1 MGNTVDRERQETCE
15 QFGFIGELEGIA
27 EDADPRTAARLRALV
42 RKRVACLAPVRVSV
56 TAQLLEVTT
65 PTVRAWLD
73 RGVLTEA
80 EGDSSSRRVDPRS
93 LHAVMGLVRELR
105 AAGAKPG
112 NLVDQ
117 LWDRLAD
124 QALLDR
130 SDLRESL
137 ARVRGGD
144 VVEL

>member
-1 MGNTVDRERQETCE
+1 MGNAVERECQETSE
-15 QFGFIGELEGIA
+15 QFGLIGELEGIA
-27 EDADPRTAARLRALV
+27 EDADPQTADRLRALV
-42 RKRVACLAPVRVSV
+42 RKQVACLAPVRVSV
-56 TAQLLEVTT
+56 TAKLLDVTT

-73 RGVLTEA
+73 RGVLAEA
-80 EGDSSSRRVDPRS
+80 EGDASTRRVDPRS

-112 NLVDQ
+112 NLLDQ

-137 ARVRGGD
+137 ARVRRGD
-144 VVEL
+144 LVEL